1 MINNVSRYSK
11 LSHATILDLSCMRRT
26 MVDERGKKKVKNR
39 KAGFCGC
46 CVIYTSA
53 RSSMASN

>member
-1 MINNVSRYSK
+1 MINNVK
-11 LSHATILDLSCMRRT
+11 LSHSTILDMSCMRLT
-26 MVDERGKKKVKNR
+26 MVDERGKKKKKVKNR
-39 KAGFCGC
+39 KAWFCGC